1 LFIAYD
7 GEGDLPLDFG
17 KTTTLGSS
25 IVTFFLGQ
33 FFKCP
38 PHSWDHLPP
47 KRVILDYLMMT
58 AYREQEA
65 EMMDKLKREQSMG
78 QTKGQAVRTT
88 SDADFFETMNERLKD
103 NG

>member
-1 LFIAYD
+1 M
-7 GEGDLPLDFG
+7 PLDYSKVG
-17 KTTTLGSS
+17 LLGSS

-38 PHSWDHLPP
+38 PHSWDNQHPD
-47 KRVILDYLMMT
+47 RVILDYLMMT

-88 SDADFFETMNERLKD
+88 SDSDFFDEMNARLKD

>member
-7 GEGDLPLDFG
+7 GEGDLPLEFG
-17 KTTTLGSS
+17 KVSTLGSS
-25 IVTFFLGQ
+25 IVTFFLGH

-38 PHSWDHLPP
+38 PHSWDDLPP

-65 EMMDKLKREQSMG
+65 EMMDKLKREQSIG
-78 QTKGQAVRTT
+78 SSKGRAVRTT
-88 SDADFFETMNERLKD
+88 SDSDFFDRMNARLKD
-103 NG
+103 DG

>member
-1 LFIAYD
+1 
-7 GEGDLPLDFG
+7 
-17 KTTTLGSS
+17 
-25 IVTFFLGQ
+25 
-33 FFKCP
+33 
-38 PHSWDHLPP
+38 
-47 KRVILDYLMMT
+47 MMT